1 MSQQS
6 TPVFKLSI
14 KASAAVAARRFVTH
28 AGAQAGAGANA
39 AGVSEYAAA
48 SGEMFPA
55 VALGTAVVEAGAAF
69 AAGAALQA
77 DADGRA
83 ITKDAGAAVARAL
96 QAAGAAGDLVE
107 VFLIP
112 N

>member
-1 MSQQS
+1 MSQQNF
-6 TPVFKLSI
+6 PVLTLSV
-14 KASAAVAARRFVTH
+14 KAAGAVAARRFVTP
-28 AGAQAGAGANA
+28 AGAQAGAGAGA
-39 AGVSEYAAA
+39 LGVSGFAAA
-48 SGEMFPA
+48 SNEMVNV

-69 AAGAALQA
+69 ALGAALQA

-83 ITKDAGAAVARAL
+83 ITKDAGATVARAL

-107 VFLIP
+107 VLLIP